1 MCLLASWIQRY
12 HLSDYVLW
20 KDIVDYKY
28 MINRPNI
35 FCCLDNGTSPFWK
48 GVLWAA
54 QAARNGYCWNIGN
67 GRRVR
72 FWEDQWFGSS
82 SLAVQY
88 WPLYI
93 ICNEKRITVER
104 VWDDAN
110 LRLTFRRAV
119 SES

>member
-28 MINRPNI
+28 MINHPNI

-72 FWEDQWFGSS
+72 FWEDQWFVA
-82 SLAVQY
+82 L
-88 WPLYI
+88 
-93 ICNEKRITVER
+93 
-104 VWDDAN
+104 VWLSN
-110 LRLTFRRAV
+110 TGLFISFV
-119 SES
+119 MKKG